1 MNTLS
6 VQTQQKTQTVAN
18 KASALTVLA
27 ARLQADPEKLL
38 HTLKSTVFK
47 GATNEE
53 VMALT
58 VVANQYGLN
67 PFTKELYAFPAKGGG
82 IAPMVSVD
90 GWIRIVNDHPQ
101 FDGVEFEYVD
111 GEDGK
116 PYSCTASIY
125 RKDRSRPTKVTEFYS
140 ETHRNTDPWNKSPR
154 RMLRHKALMQ
164 CSRVAFGFSGIYD
177 EDEVRDVAA
186 KSVVT
191 TSAPV
196 FDDAVE
202 VVDSIHGDDD
212 IPMGAPVSAVPI
224 PEPKK
229 ARKLITAR
237 EAEESG
243 MAKRGPSPEEME
255 EIRLRELAEEKAE
268 VLSLS

>member
-1 MNTLS
+1 MTTTIAKMQPTIN
-6 VQTQQKTQTVAN
+6 QQPV

-47 GATNEE
+47 GASNEE

-90 GWIRIVNDHPQ
+90 GWIRIVNDQPQ

-111 GEDGK
+111 TEDGK

-125 RKDRSRPTKVTEFYS
+125 RKDRGRPTRVTEFFAECS
-140 ETHRNTDPWNKSPR
+140 RNTDPWNKSPR

-177 EDEVRDVAA
+177 EDEVKDVRVNV
-186 KSVVT
+186 SEPRFD
-191 TSAPV
+191 APMTV
-196 FDDAVE
+196 PANDLLDDLDE
-202 VVDSIHGDDD
+202 
-212 IPMGAPVSAVPI
+212 IPMGDPISVVPV

-229 ARKLITAR
+229 AAQVTKSGIKVVPANQF
-237 EAEESG
+237 EEQD
-243 MAKRGPSPEEME
+243 
-255 EIRLRELAEEKAE
+255 IDWEKGE
-268 VLSLS
+268 NR